1 MRRQNASMREVWV
14 APKRNMDPDM
24 AVFVGWMRRR
34 SAGRRDVLGRHTGV
48 LGTDDKLS
56 GNTADYFCIQ
66 PKQQHIYGASA
77 GFNIRAVPDG
87 GAGAGGVPRSSYD
100 MRRRKNDAEGSIHW
114 NDSGGFGDTGA

>member
-1 MRRQNASMREVWV
+1 M
-14 APKRNMDPDM
+14 APKRNRDPDM
-24 AVFVGWMRRR
+24 AMLTGRMRQY
-34 SAGRRDVLGRHTGV
+34 STGRGDVPGRHTGI

-66 PKQQHIYGASA
+66 SEQQHIYGAPA

-114 NDSGGFGDTGA
+114 NDSGSFGDTGA